1 VSKALKYMQSVAFF
15 VKHGHAQENV
25 DSKET
30 SSGVNKAYKIYG
42 DIVSMIRYCM
52 KIGNDCKPL
61 IILCLKCHSALL
73 WRMYTLKHSHMCQM
87 QKDLQ
92 DVFNNSSTTAKFH
105 QKSPIPTG
113 NFSPLPSPASVGST
127 TSSCSGPTSSVN
139 NNNSIEQSTSI
150 NKSTSSKL
158 SEYLTVTGYV
168 NQSIELWRQSD
179 AISKQY
185 KDFFVNLD
193 RKIGVVNQ
201 FR

>member
-1 VSKALKYMQSVAFF
+1 
-15 VKHGHAQENV
+15 
-25 DSKET
+25 
-30 SSGVNKAYKIYG
+30 
-42 DIVSMIRYCM
+42 
-52 KIGNDCKPL
+52 
-61 IILCLKCHSALL
+61 
-73 WRMYTLKHSHMCQM
+73 
-87 QKDLQ
+87 
-92 DVFNNSSTTAKFH
+92 VFNNSSTTAKFH

-185 KDFFVNLD
+185 KGDLIKLVFLTWY
-193 RKIGVVNQ
+193 
-201 FR
+201 